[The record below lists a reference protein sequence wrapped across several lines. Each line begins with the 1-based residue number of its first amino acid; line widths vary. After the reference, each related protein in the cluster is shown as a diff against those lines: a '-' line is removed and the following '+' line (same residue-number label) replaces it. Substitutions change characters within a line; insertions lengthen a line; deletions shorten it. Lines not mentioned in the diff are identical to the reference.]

1 MCRAFIKRELP
12 SGRKYDIILLNEK
25 QENTLSPLRAV
36 FYGKGAYME
45 KINREDMLE
54 LTRRM
59 TLKRN
64 CFDRIAGAYL
74 DEDGFVDGT
83 FNKHF
88 QKLSPKDQQINL
100 NIAKAIPFSDT
111 NVQLQEYAFGEA
123 DRKPGSI
130 WQLLMALKECGLKN
144 DAMLDVLYEEFGQKY
159 RGNGNYAV
167 YFFHGSYDVP
177 LRAGDKESL
186 WESEEVY
193 QFLVCAVCP
202 VSGDYEPGEPE
213 CGFLFPAFKDRSSD
227 IHRIDVFAA
236 DSELRQAGSL
246 KEILFPGN

>member
-1 MCRAFIKRELP
+1 M
-12 SGRKYDIILLNEK
+12 G
-25 QENTLSPLRAV
+25 
-36 FYGKGAYME
+36 

-74 DEDGFVDGT
+74 DEEGFVDGT
-83 FNKHF
+83 FNRHF
-88 QKLSPKDQQINL
+88 QRLSSKDQQINL
-100 NIAKAIPFSDT
+100 EIAKAIPFSDT
-111 NVQLQEYAFGEA
+111 NVQLKEYTFEEA
-123 DRKPGSI
+123 DRKPGSM
-130 WQLLMALKECGLKN
+130 WQFLMALKECELKN
-144 DAMLDVLYEEFGQKY
+144 DAMLDAFYEEFGSKY
-159 RGNGNYAV
+159 QTGGSYAV

-177 LRAGDKESL
+177 LKASDKESL

-193 QFLVCAVCP
+193 SFIIGAVCP

-227 IHRIDVFAA
+227 IHRINIFQA
-236 DSELRQAGSL
+236 DGKIRQVESLR
-246 KEILFPGN
+246 KILFPQS

>member
-1 MCRAFIKRELP
+1 M
-12 SGRKYDIILLNEK
+12 G
-25 QENTLSPLRAV
+25 
-36 FYGKGAYME
+36 

-64 CFDRIAGAYL
+64 CFDRIAGAYM
-74 DEDGFVDGT
+74 DEEGFVDGT

-88 QKLSPKDQQINL
+88 LKLLAKDQQINL
-100 NIAKAIPFSDT
+100 DIAKTIPFSET
-111 NVQLQEYAFGEA
+111 NVQLQEYAFEEA

-144 DAMLDVLYEEFGQKY
+144 DAMLDVIYEEFGGRY
-159 RGNGNYAV
+159 HAGGSYAV

-177 LRAGDKESL
+177 LKANDKERL

-193 QFLVCAVCP
+193 QFLICAVCP
-202 VSGDYEPGEPE
+202 VNGDYEPGAPE

-227 IHRIDVFAA
+227 TERIDIFQVDGNF
-236 DSELRQAGSL
+236 RKAGGM
-246 KEILFPGN
+246 EEVLFH

>member
-1 MCRAFIKRELP
+1 M
-12 SGRKYDIILLNEK
+12 G
-25 QENTLSPLRAV
+25 
-36 FYGKGAYME
+36 

-64 CFDRIAGAYL
+64 CFDRIAGAYM
-74 DEDGFVDGT
+74 DEEGFVDGT

-88 QKLSPKDQQINL
+88 LKLSAKDQQANL
-100 NIAKAIPFSDT
+100 DIAKTIPFSET

-144 DAMLDVLYEEFGQKY
+144 DAMLDVFYEEFGGRY
-159 RGNGNYAV
+159 HAGGSYAV

-177 LRAGDKESL
+177 LKANDKESL

-193 QFLVCAVCP
+193 QFLICAVCP
-202 VSGDYEPGEPE
+202 VNGDYEPGVPE

-227 IHRIDVFAA
+227 TERINIYVA
-236 DSELRQAGSL
+236 DGDSRKAEDLRQIL
-246 KEILFPGN
+246 KLAVLV

>member
-1 MCRAFIKRELP
+1 MFFRGA
-12 SGRKYDIILLNEK
+12 
-25 QENTLSPLRAV
+25 AV
-36 FYGKGAYME
+36 YNGGIAAMG

-74 DEDGFVDGT
+74 DEEGFVDGT
-83 FNKHF
+83 FNRHF
-88 QKLSPKDQQINL
+88 LKLSQKEQQANL
-100 NIAKAIPFSDT
+100 GIAKAIPFSDT
-111 NVQLQEYAFGEA
+111 NVQLREYVFGEA
-123 DRKPGSI
+123 DRRQGGI
-130 WQLLMALKECGLKN
+130 WQLLMALNGCGLKN
-144 DAMLDVLYEEFGQKY
+144 DAILDTFYEEFGQKY
-159 RGNGNYAV
+159 RTDKSYAI

-177 LRAGDKESL
+177 LKAGDKESL

-202 VSGDYEPGEPE
+202 VNGDYEPGKPE

-227 IHRIDVFAA
+227 TDRINIFAA
-236 DSELRQAGSL
+236 DV
-246 KEILFPGN
+246 KFGNASGVEEVLYFQK

>member
-1 MCRAFIKRELP
+1 M
-12 SGRKYDIILLNEK
+12 G
-25 QENTLSPLRAV
+25 
-36 FYGKGAYME
+36 

-64 CFDRIAGAYL
+64 CFDRIAGAYM
-74 DEDGFVDGT
+74 DEEGFVDGT

-88 QKLSPKDQQINL
+88 QKLSAKDQQINL
-100 NIAKAIPFSDT
+100 DIAKTIPFSET
-111 NVQLQEYAFGEA
+111 NVQLKEYAFGEA

-144 DAMLDVLYEEFGQKY
+144 DAMLDVFYEEFGSRY
-159 RGNGNYAV
+159 HAGGSYAV
-167 YFFHGSYDVP
+167 YFLHGSYDVP
-177 LRAGDKESL
+177 LKANDKESL

-193 QFLVCAVCP
+193 QFLICAVCP
-202 VSGDYEPGEPE
+202 VNGDYEPGEPE

-227 IHRIDVFAA
+227 AERIDIYVA
-236 DSELRQAGSL
+236 DGDSRRGEDLRKIFNLS
-246 KEILFPGN
+246 